1 MEKDKID
8 YLKAGLPVEAKLELL
23 AKETKELMAAQ
34 TQALTV
40 MANSMQMIA
49 TFLNQGLPQMIAAQS
64 KAQAVT
70 GVLNGLMT
78 KEGRNGLDARFIKQ
92 NAIEAVSA
100 IEAVHDEYQ
109 EILAAKAKGQQDP
122 EIHDP
127 EKEFRDWAE
136 RVKTSQNS

>member
-1 MEKDKID
+1 MEDKN
-8 YLKAGLPVEAKLELL
+8 LPTEIKLELL
-23 AKETKELMAAQ
+23 AAETKELMAAQ

-49 TFLNQGLPQMIAAQS
+49 NFLNTGLPHMMAAQS

-78 KEGRNGLDARFIKQ
+78 KEGRKGLDARFIKQ
-92 NAIEAVSA
+92 NAIETVTA

-109 EILAAKAKGQQDP
+109 EMLAAKAKGDQDP
-122 EIHDP
+122 KIHDP

-136 RVKTSQNS
+136 RIKASQNP